1 MEQKTS
7 ICTVQ
12 LTFQFTYCIRDQELC
27 SLGLDERDFLF
38 GISVHTQTCVRTL
51 K

>member
-7 ICTVQ
+7 IYTIQ
-12 LTFQFTYCIRDQELC
+12 LTFTYCIRDQEPC

-38 GISVHTQTCVRTL
+38 GISVRTQTCVRTL